1 MKLFEH
7 PDYTENKD
15 NYETWHELY
24 EGDQDALKASKY
36 LWLHE
41 LETKPAG
48 AGIRKLREQRSS
60 YTNWAEVLVSVWTS
74 ILMRKDPLIPDDVK
88 NLLGEQI
95 ADVDGEGSSLTS
107 FIRDKIVA
115 NTFIYG
121 KPIVKVDALGD
132 KPQSKA
138 DEVATSYRPFMEI
151 IDPRS
156 FRDWAVEKKD
166 TKNLNKL
173 KFCRLEY
180 WEYSDRER
188 AIDPV
193 KEKIVSKEYCLIDGK
208 LTIIKYELVDEGKKS
223 QDNKPEWKEVSQTP
237 IPDWDEIPIVYIK
250 EGISWL
256 RDVSPHI
263 LKYYNTESVIDN
275 VTLMQGHQRI
285 FVIGDVSN
293 MEVISLSESG
303 LNSLPLGSTI
313 QVIAPTDTTGPER
326 RLQTILGN
334 IIRVGLNQL
343 KLQIEGQAIESAET
357 LQQVKDNTVGLIQ
370 AELENVENVIN
381 TAVNLWAKYKGQDDF
396 NSEIKFDI
404 EDIKSNVD
412 GAVKIYMAFRDEIAK
427 LPMVRK
433 ELLNW
438 VVDELNLGSPDDL
451 KEEIS
456 EMIDA
461 TGDEATRQA
470 LEAEIRQNVVDSAL
484 DSRNGNTQIN

>member
-1 MKLFEH
+1 MKLYEH
-7 PDYTENKD
+7 PEFKENKD
-15 NYETWHELY
+15 DYETWHELY
-24 EGDQDALKASKY
+24 EGDQNALKSSKY

-41 LETKPAG
+41 LETKPNG
-48 AGIRKLREQRSS
+48 SRIRLVREQRSS

-88 NLLGEQI
+88 NLLGDLME
-95 ADVDGEGSSLTS
+95 DVDGEGTSLTS

-132 KPQSKA
+132 KPVSKA
-138 DEVATSYRPFMEI
+138 DEVATNYRPFMEI

-156 FRDWAVEKKD
+156 FRDWSVEKKD

-180 WEYSDRER
+180 CEYAERER
-188 AIDPV
+188 ATDAV
-193 KEKIVSKEYCLIDGK
+193 KETIVSKEYAMIDGV
-208 LTIIKYELVDEGKKS
+208 LNILKYELVDDKEGQKGPDK
-223 QDNKPEWKEVSQTP
+223 EWKLVSENV
-237 IPDWDEIPIVYIK
+237 ISDWDEIPIVFMR
-250 EGISWL
+250 EGVSWL
-256 RDVSPHI
+256 RDVAPHI

-285 FVIGDVSN
+285 FVIGDVSGP
-293 MEVISLSESG
+293 EVMNLSENG
-303 LNSLPLGSTI
+303 LNSLPTGATI
-313 QVIAPTDTTGPER
+313 SVIPPSDISGPER

-381 TAVNLWAKYKGQDDF
+381 HAVRLWAKYKGQDDF
-396 NSEIKFDI
+396 KSEIKFDI

-427 LPMVRK
+427 LPNVRK

-456 EMIDA
+456 EMIEA

-470 LEAEIRQNVVDSAL
+470 LEAEIRQNVVNQAL
-484 DSRNGNTQIN
+484 EARSGNAQIN